1 MEIKNPVT
9 MNMTPNQTYRKER
22 KNGVSFKEWLQ
33 IQKEKGNFLT
43 EDDSSNFTNDEN
55 YSNITK
61 QEENLVKVE
70 QNNDV
75 EKTNLKIRN
84 NNIFGFVAVS
94 ILIFGIYQISKRT
107 IVETND

>member
-1 MEIKNPVT
+1 
-9 MNMTPNQTYRKER
+9 MTPNQTYRKER

-61 QEENLVKVE
+61 H
-70 QNNDV
+70 V
-75 EKTNLKIRN
+75 EKTNLRIRN

>member
-1 MEIKNPVT
+1 
-9 MNMTPNQTYRKER
+9 MTPNQTYRKER

-75 EKTNLKIRN
+75 EKTNLRIRN